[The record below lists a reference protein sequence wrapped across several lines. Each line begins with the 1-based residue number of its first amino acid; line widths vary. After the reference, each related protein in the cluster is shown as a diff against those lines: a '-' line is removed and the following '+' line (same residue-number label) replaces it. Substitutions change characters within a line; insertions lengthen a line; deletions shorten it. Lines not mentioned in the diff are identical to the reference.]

1 MTLKMNVRALI
12 VLLVAAWA
20 APSSTSPAVAQD
32 SMSTMMKGKTLKVG
46 WISSP
51 PGSQKDLATGEVKG
65 YYIDMVR
72 FVLAQINVEPQ
83 FIETTWAN
91 FPAGLQ
97 AKQFDLVAA
106 GTFATIPRAASVTFT
121 RPVFYLGYT
130 AVAKTGDQRFKSLV
144 DIDQPGIKVAVI
156 QGSGGH
162 EFAKRTIKKAEIVA
176 VGTSD
181 LSMSLV
187 QVETGRADVA
197 IEDAWAARRYISTH
211 PAVTDLFHDKPF
223 NIQPIGWAMRPGD
236 NELRVF
242 FNQAIDWMR
251 INGKLEEIVRSYPAS
266 SRYIV
271 KDTYLSLD

>member
-1 MTLKMNVRALI
+1 MTLKLNVR
-12 VLLVAAWA
+12 VLLVLLMAAWA
-20 APSSTSPAVAQD
+20 SPSIITTAVAQD
-32 SMSTMMKGKTLKVG
+32 SMATMTKSKTLKVG
-46 WISSP
+46 WIPSP
-51 PGSQKDLATGEVKG
+51 PGSQKDLVSGELKG

-72 FVLAQINVEPQ
+72 FILAQIGVEAQ

-106 GTFATIPRAASVTFT
+106 GTFATIPRSASVTFT

-130 AVAKTGDQRFKSLV
+130 AAAKAGDQRFKTLA
-144 DIDQPGIKVAVI
+144 DIDKSGIKIAVV

-162 EFAKRTIKKAEIVA
+162 EFVKRTIKNAEIVA

-197 IEDAWAARRYISTH
+197 VEDAWATRRYISTH
-211 PAVTDLFHDKPF
+211 PAVVDLFHDKPF
-223 NIQPIGWAMRPGD
+223 NLQPIAWAMRPGET
-236 NELRVF
+236 ELRIF
-242 FNQAIDWMR
+242 FDQAIEWMR

-266 SRYIV
+266 SRYIA

>member
-1 MTLKMNVRALI
+1 MTPRVKLRAL
-12 VLLVAAWA
+12 LVVAMAALTTLA
-20 APSSTSPAVAQD
+20 LPAVAVAQD
-32 SMSTMMKGKTLKVG
+32 SMANMLKSKTLKVG
-46 WISSP
+46 WIPSP
-51 PGSQKDLATGEVKG
+51 PGSQKDLASGELKG

-72 FVLAQINVEPQ
+72 FVLSQIGVEAQFV
-83 FIETTWAN
+83 ETTWAN

-106 GTFATIPRAASVTFT
+106 GTFATIPRSASVTFT

-130 AVAKTGDQRFKSLV
+130 AAAKAGDQRFKSMA
-144 DIDQPGIKVAVI
+144 DIDKSGIKIAVV

-162 EFAKRTIKKAEIVA
+162 EYVKRTIKNAEIVA
-176 VGTSD
+176 VSTSD

-197 IEDAWAARRYISTH
+197 IEDAWATRRYISSH
-211 PAVTDLFHDKPF
+211 PAVVDLFHDKPF
-223 NIQPIGWAMRPGD
+223 NLQPIAWAMRPGE
-236 NELRVF
+236 NELRIF
-242 FNQAIDWMR
+242 LDQAIEWMR

-271 KDTYLSLD
+271 KDTYISLD

>member
-1 MTLKMNVRALI
+1 MTLKLNVRALL
-12 VLLVAAWA
+12 VLLMAACA
-20 APSSTSPAVAQD
+20 TPSITTTAVAQD
-32 SMSTMMKGKTLKVG
+32 SMATMIKSKTLKVG
-46 WISSP
+46 WIPSP
-51 PGSQKDLATGEVKG
+51 PGSQKDLVSGELKG

-72 FVLAQINVEPQ
+72 FILAQIGVEAQ

-106 GTFATIPRAASVTFT
+106 GTFATIPRSASVTFT

-130 AVAKTGDQRFKSLV
+130 AAAKAGDQRFKTLA
-144 DIDQPGIKVAVI
+144 DIDKSGIKIAVV

-162 EFAKRTIKKAEIVA
+162 EFVKRTIKNAEIVA

-187 QVETGRADVA
+187 QVETDRADVA
-197 IEDAWAARRYISTH
+197 VEDAWATRRYISTH
-211 PAVTDLFHDKPF
+211 PAVVDLFHDKPF
-223 NIQPIGWAMRPGD
+223 NLQPIAWAMRPGET
-236 NELRVF
+236 ELRIF
-242 FNQAIDWMR
+242 FDQAIEWMR

>member
-1 MTLKMNVRALI
+1 MTLKLNVRALL
-12 VLLVAAWA
+12 VLLMAACA
-20 APSSTSPAVAQD
+20 TPSITTTAVAQD
-32 SMSTMMKGKTLKVG
+32 SMATMIKSKTLKVG
-46 WISSP
+46 WIPSP
-51 PGSQKDLATGEVKG
+51 PGSQKDLVSGELKG

-72 FVLAQINVEPQ
+72 FILAQIGVEAQ

-106 GTFATIPRAASVTFT
+106 GTFATIPRSASVTFT

-130 AVAKTGDQRFKSLV
+130 AAAKAGDQRFKTLA
-144 DIDQPGIKVAVI
+144 DIDKSGIKIAVV

-162 EFAKRTIKKAEIVA
+162 EFVKRTIKNAEIVA

-197 IEDAWAARRYISTH
+197 VEDAWATRRYISTH
-211 PAVTDLFHDKPF
+211 PAVVDLFHDKPF
-223 NIQPIGWAMRPGD
+223 NLQPIAWAMRPGET
-236 NELRVF
+236 ELRIF
-242 FNQAIDWMR
+242 FDQAIEWMR